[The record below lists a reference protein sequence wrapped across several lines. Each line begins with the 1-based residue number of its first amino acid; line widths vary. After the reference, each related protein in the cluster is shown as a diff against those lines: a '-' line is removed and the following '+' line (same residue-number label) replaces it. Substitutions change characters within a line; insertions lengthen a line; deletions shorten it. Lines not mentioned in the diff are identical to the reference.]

1 MRESAKGGAWVDDR
15 DILVCKRERESV
27 RGMMRVRE
35 RKGEIECARERGR
48 VDERDSEREYEI
60 ESARQSTRERE
71 WWGGR

>member
-1 MRESAKGGAWVDDR
+1 
-15 DILVCKRERESV
+15 
-27 RGMMRVRE
+27 MRVRE

-71 WWGGR
+71 SGRVDDERDSE